1 MRTTFVTAVVLSLGL
16 VGIPAA
22 IHCQSLAEVAAKTRA
37 QRKAEGGKPPKVI
50 TGDDLE
56 SGRRGAPPPDEVT
69 TDQSED
75 SAQGEQD
82 TGSAPTGQAASGAEK
97 EKTDDEIRAEKRA
110 DWEKRQK
117 AAEEKVAKLTEQLDS
132 VQQELAD
139 FRYSQFGPGR
149 TQKEK
154 LRDELTAQLDAAKQ
168 ELDNLEDE
176 RRREGY

>member
-22 IHCQSLAEVAAKTRA
+22 VHCQSLAEVAAKTRA
-37 QRKAEGGKPPKVI
+37 QRKAEGAKPPKVI

-69 TDQSED
+69 PDQPDD
-75 SAQGEQD
+75 SAQGESTAASD
-82 TGSAPTGQAASGAEK
+82 STDQAASGAEK

-117 AAEEKVAKLTEQLDS
+117 ETEDKVAKLTEELGKIEGMLGDS
-132 VQQELAD
+132 
-139 FRYSQFGPGR
+139 RYSAFGPGR
-149 TQKEK
+149 TNMEK
-154 LRDELTAQLDAAKQ
+154 SRDEVTAKLDAAKQ